1 MMNSVDFSDPDQA
14 ATALQA
20 IIMMRMRKRR
30 MKMMTITMMVM
41 MTMMTMTMTM
51 MVILP
56 RCFLKWWV
64 GVKRQRRH
72 FPTSSPRPHYP
83 PLVTFHT
90 NIFTQILPIWGKF
103 PNYLVLMT
111 AAL

>member
-1 MMNSVDFSDPDQA
+1 MTTMTMMV
-14 ATALQA
+14 
-20 IIMMRMRKRR
+20 MM
-30 MKMMTITMMVM
+30 MKMMTMMVM
-41 MTMMTMTMTM
+41 MTMMTMTM
-51 MVILP
+51 MVMVVTP

>member
-1 MMNSVDFSDPDQA
+1 
-14 ATALQA
+14 
-20 IIMMRMRKRR
+20 
-30 MKMMTITMMVM
+30 MTMTMMVM

-64 GVKRQRRH
+64 GVKRQRLH
-72 FPTSSPRPHYP
+72 FPTSSPRPLYP

-90 NIFTQILPIWGKF
+90 NIAHLGEISKLSRFNGGCPINTSSSLAGENGTGGGGE
-103 PNYLVLMT
+103 PGL
-111 AAL
+111 